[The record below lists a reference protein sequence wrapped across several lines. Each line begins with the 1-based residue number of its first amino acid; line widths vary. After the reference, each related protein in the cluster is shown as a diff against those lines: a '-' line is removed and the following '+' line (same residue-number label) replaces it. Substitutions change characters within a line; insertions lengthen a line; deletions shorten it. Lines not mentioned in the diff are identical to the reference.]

1 VQRFSTS
8 TASSARGSVP
18 GLIATERAKDN
29 PARSVEQRLM
39 PLGRRGKVEEVSA
52 LVRYLCGPQARY
64 VTGQSWH
71 VNGGAWMG

>member
-1 VQRFSTS
+1 
-8 TASSARGSVP
+8 
-18 GLIATERAKDN
+18 
-29 PARSVEQRLM
+29 VEQRLM

-71 VNGGAWMG
+71 VSGGAWMG